1 MIIFKYFGIFLLSFV
16 VYNFTLE
23 ELDKQGVSKEEV
35 HNIFY
40 TLLDNVSQLNISE
53 YYLPVSTL
61 GLILTILC

>member
-1 MIIFKYFGIFLLSFV
+1 MIARASHLFLLSFV